1 MVREESKRHHRI
13 FSGENVFALL
23 AGQPN
28 IAYISY
34 PDWMDGH
41 STLMHCREDLEEILL
56 IPPLSE
62 VVGFEDTSY
71 FLHFPSIPALHLQI
85 PQISHPI
92 AEKSYI
98 QRGCGEANRLPT
110 AFPLFVSL
118 RAFYTAVSTLK
129 TNDKWRLL

>member
-1 MVREESKRHHRI
+1 MR
-13 FSGENVFALL
+13 
-23 AGQPN
+23 
-28 IAYISY
+28 
-34 PDWMDGH
+34 
-41 STLMHCREDLEEILL
+41 
-56 IPPLSE
+56 
-62 VVGFEDTSY
+62 
-71 FLHFPSIPALHLQI
+71 IPATSCIFQVYWLYTYRI

-110 AFPLFVSL
+110 AFPLFISL